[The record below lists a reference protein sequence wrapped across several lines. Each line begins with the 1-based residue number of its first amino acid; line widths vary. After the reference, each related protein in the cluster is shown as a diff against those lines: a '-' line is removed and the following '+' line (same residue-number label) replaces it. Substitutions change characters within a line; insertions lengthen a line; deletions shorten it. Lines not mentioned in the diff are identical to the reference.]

1 MTISSD
7 NQYLTEIRKQLNDMQ
22 EEYNLMVND
31 YNNIQDERVR
41 VRLKNIMDKK
51 IINYL
56 QLLKEIDNY
65 GNRESSSRTNT

>member
-7 NQYLTEIRKQLNDMQ
+7 NQYLTENQKQLNDMQ

-65 GNRESSSRTNT
+65 GNR

>member
-1 MTISSD
+1 MTISND
-7 NQYLTEIRKQLNDMQ
+7 NQYLIEVQKQLNDMQ
-22 EEYNLMVND
+22 EEYNLIVND

-56 QLLKEIDNY
+56 QLLKEVDNY
-65 GNRESSSRTNT
+65 GNR

>member
-1 MTISSD
+1 MTISND
-7 NQYLTEIRKQLNDMQ
+7 NQYLTEIQKQLNDMQ

-56 QLLKEIDNY
+56 QLLKEVDNY
-65 GNRESSSRTNT
+65 GNR

>member
-7 NQYLTEIRKQLNDMQ
+7 NQYLKEIQKQLNDMQ

-31 YNNIQDERVR
+31 YNNIQDERIR

-56 QLLKEIDNY
+56 QLLKEIDTY
-65 GNRESSSRTNT
+65 GNR

>member
-31 YNNIQDERVR
+31 YNNIQDERIR

-65 GNRESSSRTNT
+65 GNR

>member
-7 NQYLTEIRKQLNDMQ
+7 NQYLTEIQKQLNNMQ

-65 GNRESSSRTNT
+65 GNR

>member
-7 NQYLTEIRKQLNDMQ
+7 NQYLTEIQKQLNNMQ

-31 YNNIQDERVR
+31 YNNIQDERIR

-65 GNRESSSRTNT
+65 GNR

>member
-1 MTISSD
+1 MTISSE
-7 NQYLTEIRKQLNDMQ
+7 NQYLKEIQKQLNDMK

-56 QLLKEIDNY
+56 QLLKEVDNY
-65 GNRESSSRTNT
+65 GNR

>member
-1 MTISSD
+1 MTISND
-7 NQYLTEIRKQLNDMQ
+7 NQYLIEVQKQLNDMQ

-65 GNRESSSRTNT
+65 GNR

>member
-1 MTISSD
+1 MTISND
-7 NQYLTEIRKQLNDMQ
+7 NQYLIEVQKQLNDMQ

-56 QLLKEIDNY
+56 QLLKEVDNY
-65 GNRESSSRTNT
+65 GNR

>member
-7 NQYLTEIRKQLNDMQ
+7 NQYLTEIQKQLNDMQ

-56 QLLKEIDNY
+56 QLLK
-65 GNRESSSRTNT
+65 

>member
-1 MTISSD
+1 MTISND
-7 NQYLTEIRKQLNDMQ
+7 NQYLIEVQKQLNDMQ
-22 EEYNLMVND
+22 EEFNLMVND

-56 QLLKEIDNY
+56 QLLKEVDNY
-65 GNRESSSRTNT
+65 GNR

>member
-7 NQYLTEIRKQLNDMQ
+7 NQYLTEIQKQLNDIQ

-31 YNNIQDERVR
+31 YNNIQDERIR

-65 GNRESSSRTNT
+65 GNR

>member
-1 MTISSD
+1 
-7 NQYLTEIRKQLNDMQ
+7 MQ

-31 YNNIQDERVR
+31 YNNIQDERIR

-65 GNRESSSRTNT
+65 GNR

>member
-1 MTISSD
+1 MTTSSE
-7 NQYLTEIRKQLNDMQ
+7 NQYLKEIQMQLNDMR
-22 EEYNLMVND
+22 EEYNLMVSD

-56 QLLKEIDNY
+56 QLLKEVDDY
-65 GNRESSSRTNT
+65 GNR

>member
-1 MTISSD
+1 MTISND
-7 NQYLTEIRKQLNDMQ
+7 NQYLTEIQKQLNDMQ

-31 YNNIQDERVR
+31 YKNIQDERVR

-65 GNRESSSRTNT
+65 GNR

>member
-1 MTISSD
+1 MTLSSD
-7 NQYLTEIRKQLNDMQ
+7 NQYLTGIQKQLNDMQ

-65 GNRESSSRTNT
+65 GNR